1 MKKVVFCWELGGNY
15 GHITSFLP
23 FYRELVK
30 AGLQVDFVLRDLGF
44 AHQLLGDTG
53 VRYFQAPLPKDE
65 LNVAINTY
73 TYTDLLAQIG
83 YLDSDRLIS
92 YVSGWRDLFLIFE
105 ADIIIADHAPT
116 ALLAARALGLPSA
129 MFGSGFLIPPRQN
142 PMPVFPIWNNVPDKI
157 AHQHSEPVLGSINTV
172 LSHFK
177 CAPLEAISDLFDV
190 TERFLCTAP
199 ELDHY
204 IGREGDEYWG
214 PYFIDDIGIE
224 PQWPDVP
231 GAKIFA
237 YITPKIKNMEHL
249 LGELQRVSGSKLI
262 HIPRASADLIS
273 RYSRADLRIE
283 PTPVKMSAVVESAH
297 LVVNQAGI
305 GTVSACALAGVRQLL
320 IPTQLEQRMVCK
332 KLVSLGLAYGV
343 DPEQDFADYQ
353 GTIEKALGCPL
364 LGERVRIFQ
373 QKYFGFNQQEQYAVM
388 TEVICDIL
396 NEVE

>member
-1 MKKVVFCWELGGNY
+1 MKKVIFCWELGGNY

-44 AHQLLGDTG
+44 AHQLLSDTG
-53 VRYFQAPLPKDE
+53 ARYFQAPVPKDE
-65 LNVAINTY
+65 LKGAITTY

-83 YLDSDRLIS
+83 YLDADRLTS
-92 YVSGWRDLFLIFE
+92 YVNGWRDLFLLLE

-116 ALLAARALGLPSA
+116 ALLAARTLGLPA
-129 MFGSGFLIPPRQN
+129 TMFGSGFFNPPLQN
-142 PMPVFPIWNNVPDKI
+142 PMPVFHIWGNVPDDI
-157 AHQHSEPVLGSINTV
+157 AHQHNEPVLRSMNAV
-172 LSHFK
+172 LAHFN
-177 CAPLEAISDLFDV
+177 CAPLNAVCNMFDIA
-190 TERFLCTAP
+190 ERFLCTTP

-204 IGREGDEYWG
+204 FGREGDEYWG

-237 YITPKIKNMEHL
+237 YITPKIKNMEYL
-249 LGELQRVSGSKLI
+249 LGELQRVSGSKLV
-262 HIPRASADLIS
+262 HIPRASAELIS

-353 GTIEKALGCPL
+353 GTIEKALDCPL

-388 TEVICDIL
+388 TEVICEIL
-396 NEVE
+396 NEDP